1 MTDHIDLEKRL
12 LAAAM
17 YELRILLAG
26 HIDPDDNSPVSAAAW
41 LAYLLHNQ
49 ALAALEGKPFDVRAA
64 LDGLGMV
71 ERRTGSRWLQHFRQV
86 VLSEA

>member
-26 HIDPDDNSPVSAAAW
+26 HIDPDGTSPVNSAAW

-49 ALAALEGKPFDVRAA
+49 ALAALAGKPFDVQAA
-64 LDGLGMV
+64 VNGLGMV
-71 ERRTGSRWLQHFRQV
+71 ERGMGSEWLEHFRQV
-86 VLSEA
+86 VLGEA